1 MLHTQS
7 INEFRPDI
15 GMNDISSK
23 LVLLTITFPRL
34 KIIWSSNPIAT
45 VEIFQDLKVNM

>member
-1 MLHTQS
+1 
-7 INEFRPDI
+7 
-15 GMNDISSK
+15 MNDISSK

-45 VEIFQDLKVNM
+45 VEIFQDLKVNIYNLFLITIFDDHC